1 MVIKPQMT
9 GKFSQARLAY
19 SPGHFFLLH
28 VLTGDR
34 VIKDINT
41 GYAFGVWVQI

>member
-19 SPGHFFLLH
+19 SPGHFFCY
-28 VLTGDR
+28 TCWR
-34 VIKDINT
+34 VIVWLKISIPAMPLVY
-41 GYAFGVWVQI
+41 GYKF